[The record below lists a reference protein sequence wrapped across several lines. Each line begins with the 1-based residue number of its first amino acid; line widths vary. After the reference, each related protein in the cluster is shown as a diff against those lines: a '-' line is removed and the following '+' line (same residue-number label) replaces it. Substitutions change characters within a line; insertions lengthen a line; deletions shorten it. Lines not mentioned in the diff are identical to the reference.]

1 MSVSGDGKPDEKT
14 PRSPEPESGSAATEG
29 LPPDRQVDLPPSAE
43 MLRQAS
49 GSSID
54 SFAGE
59 GADLSLLIAEQ
70 FQRRYAHFEV
80 DMGSDG
86 KPVELGRGANP
97 PRVHRFP
104 NRKWS

>member
-14 PRSPEPESGSAATEG
+14 PRSPEPESSSGATEG
-29 LPPDRQVDLPPSAE
+29 LPPDRQVDLPTSAE

-70 FQRRYAHFEV
+70 FQRDTPILKSTWALTV
-80 DMGSDG
+80 
-86 KPVELGRGANP
+86 NP
-97 PRVHRFP
+97 LSWAVGPWASLTKRRT
-104 NRKWS
+104 